1 MIADLP
7 RHLGRRHRRR
17 QALQLE
23 RANGSEIVA
32 AATPGEDPHD
42 VADEDLRALGG
53 VAQPAGFDDRRPEA
67 VVALPHD
74 VAGAEPDADRHRSG
88 RAACQPLDP
97 ALHRLCRRNC
107 FDGGVEHDHQA
118 VAGALDLVTAVG
130 SDCITQ
136 HAVVR
141 PAQLIGGVVADGLAQ
156 RGGADEIGK
165 EDSGRRRP
173 TRLPCPRCHGAH
185 ATGAP
190 SPIRSRPMA
199 GGFDPFDPGQAQR
212 AWPLLKELRRQGPV
226 APIAGGMHY
235 VTRHAECREVLR
247 DTEAFSNASGMKA
260 QGVEVPLEDRILGEL
275 DPPQHSVV
283 RRVMVTALTPK
294 VVHAAEPFI
303 RGTAEGL
310 LDVVTV
316 PGRADLVPAYSVP
329 LPNRV
334 TVHLLG
340 FPAEDAD
347 TIAGWAGGLM
357 VSEFPRT
364 NRTERGEGFAGA
376 FPEFA
381 GYIDEKVDHRLRDVE
396 RGKDV
401 PDDVL
406 TRLVQLEVDG
416 ERLNRNQLRALTR
429 NLITGGLTTTSQL
442 LGNLLY
448 ELLTVPGL
456 EQIVRRDAGALANA
470 VEESLR
476 IAPPLLFVARG
487 CVHDTS
493 VGDTPVAAGERVI
506 VGTGSANRD
515 ELLFEEGDE
524 FRVDRPNADQHL
536 TFGYGPHVCPGAAM
550 ARIVARIGI
559 AVFLERFPPGSV
571 RLAADYEFE
580 NVPTFFEI
588 GPRRLPVDTGVA

>member
-1 MIADLP
+1 MP
-7 RHLGRRHRRR
+7 
-17 QALQLE
+17 
-23 RANGSEIVA
+23 
-32 AATPGEDPHD
+32 
-42 VADEDLRALGG
+42 
-53 VAQPAGFDDRRPEA
+53 
-67 VVALPHD
+67 
-74 VAGAEPDADRHRSG
+74 
-88 RAACQPLDP
+88 
-97 ALHRLCRRNC
+97 
-107 FDGGVEHDHQA
+107 
-118 VAGALDLVTAVG
+118 
-130 SDCITQ
+130 
-136 HAVVR
+136 
-141 PAQLIGGVVADGLAQ
+141 
-156 RGGADEIGK
+156 
-165 EDSGRRRP
+165 
-173 TRLPCPRCHGAH
+173 
-185 ATGAP
+185 
-190 SPIRSRPMA
+190 

-226 APIAGGMHY
+226 APIAGGMQY
-235 VTRHAECREVLR
+235 VTRHAECRQVLR
-247 DTEAFSNASGMKA
+247 DTDAFSNASGMKGP
-260 QGVEVPLEDRILGEL
+260 GVEIPFEDRILGEL

-303 RGTAEGL
+303 RGAAVGL
-310 LDVVTV
+310 LDGVTV
-316 PGRADLVPAYSVP
+316 PGRADLVAAYSVP

-340 FPAEDAD
+340 FPDTDAD
-347 TIAGWAGGLM
+347 TIAAWAGELM

-381 GYIDEKVDHRLRDVE
+381 GYIDDKIDHRVRAVE
-396 RGKDV
+396 RGKEV

-406 TRLVQLEVDG
+406 TRLVELEVDG
-416 ERLNRNQLRALTR
+416 ERLTRNQLRALTR

-448 ELLTVPGL
+448 QLLSAPELEHTLRVD
-456 EQIVRRDAGALANA
+456 EHALANA

-476 IAPPLLFVARG
+476 IAPPLLFLARG
-487 CVHDTS
+487 CVHDTAI
-493 VGDTPVAAGERVI
+493 GDSPIAAGERVI

-515 ELLFEEGDE
+515 ELLFEDGDK

-559 AVFLERFPPGSV
+559 ATFLDRFPPGSV
-571 RLAADYEFE
+571 RLADDFEFE

-588 GPRRLPVDTGVA
+588 GPRRLPVDTGLA

>member
-1 MIADLP
+1 MP
-7 RHLGRRHRRR
+7 
-17 QALQLE
+17 
-23 RANGSEIVA
+23 
-32 AATPGEDPHD
+32 
-42 VADEDLRALGG
+42 
-53 VAQPAGFDDRRPEA
+53 
-67 VVALPHD
+67 
-74 VAGAEPDADRHRSG
+74 
-88 RAACQPLDP
+88 
-97 ALHRLCRRNC
+97 
-107 FDGGVEHDHQA
+107 
-118 VAGALDLVTAVG
+118 
-130 SDCITQ
+130 
-136 HAVVR
+136 
-141 PAQLIGGVVADGLAQ
+141 
-156 RGGADEIGK
+156 
-165 EDSGRRRP
+165 
-173 TRLPCPRCHGAH
+173 
-185 ATGAP
+185 
-190 SPIRSRPMA
+190 

-212 AWPLLKELRRQGPV
+212 AWPLLKELRRKGPV

-247 DTEAFSNASGMKA
+247 DTESFSNASGMKA
-260 QGVEVPLEDRILGEL
+260 QGVEVPFEDRILGEL

-310 LDVVTV
+310 LDGVTV
-316 PGRADLVPAYSVP
+316 PGQADLVAAYSVP

-347 TIAGWAGGLM
+347 TIAAWAGELM

-381 GYIDEKVDHRLRDVE
+381 GYIDDKIDHRLREVE

-406 TRLVQLEVDG
+406 TRLVRLEVDDV
-416 ERLNRNQLRALTR
+416 RLTRSQLRALTR

-442 LGNLLY
+442 LGNLLHQ
-448 ELLTVPGL
+448 LLSTPGL
-456 EQIVRRDAGALANA
+456 EHTLRVEEGALANA

-476 IAPPLLFVARG
+476 IAPPLLFLARG

-493 VGDTPVAAGERVI
+493 IGDSPIAAGERVI

-515 ELLFEEGDE
+515 ELLFDDADE

-559 AVFLERFPPGSV
+559 ATFLERFPPGSV
-571 RLAADYEFE
+571 RLAEDYEFE

-588 GPRRLPVDTGVA
+588 GPRRLSVDTGVA

>member
-1 MIADLP
+1 
-7 RHLGRRHRRR
+7 
-17 QALQLE
+17 
-23 RANGSEIVA
+23 
-32 AATPGEDPHD
+32 
-42 VADEDLRALGG
+42 
-53 VAQPAGFDDRRPEA
+53 
-67 VVALPHD
+67 
-74 VAGAEPDADRHRSG
+74 
-88 RAACQPLDP
+88 
-97 ALHRLCRRNC
+97 
-107 FDGGVEHDHQA
+107 
-118 VAGALDLVTAVG
+118 
-130 SDCITQ
+130 
-136 HAVVR
+136 
-141 PAQLIGGVVADGLAQ
+141 
-156 RGGADEIGK
+156 
-165 EDSGRRRP
+165 
-173 TRLPCPRCHGAH
+173 
-185 ATGAP
+185 
-190 SPIRSRPMA
+190 MA

-235 VTRHAECREVLR
+235 VTRHAECRGVLR
-247 DTEAFSNASGMKA
+247 DTESFSNASGMKA
-260 QGVEVPLEDRILGEL
+260 PGVEVPFEDRILGEL

-294 VVHAAEPFI
+294 VVHAAEAFI

-310 LDVVTV
+310 LDGVTV
-316 PGRADLVPAYSVP
+316 PGRADLVPAFSVP

-347 TIAGWAGGLM
+347 KIATWAGELM

-376 FPEFA
+376 FPDFA
-381 GYIDEKVDHRLRDVE
+381 RYIDEKVDHRTREIE

-456 EQIVRRDAGALANA
+456 EQVVRADEGALANA
-470 VEESLR
+470 IEESLR

-493 VGDTPVAAGERVI
+493 VGDSPVADGERVI

-515 ELLFEEGDE
+515 ELIFEDGDD

-536 TFGYGPHVCPGAAM
+536 TFGYGPHVCPGAAL

-559 AVFLERFPPGSV
+559 AAFLERFPPGSV
-571 RLAADYEFE
+571 RLATDYEFE

>member
-1 MIADLP
+1 
-7 RHLGRRHRRR
+7 
-17 QALQLE
+17 
-23 RANGSEIVA
+23 
-32 AATPGEDPHD
+32 
-42 VADEDLRALGG
+42 
-53 VAQPAGFDDRRPEA
+53 
-67 VVALPHD
+67 
-74 VAGAEPDADRHRSG
+74 
-88 RAACQPLDP
+88 
-97 ALHRLCRRNC
+97 
-107 FDGGVEHDHQA
+107 
-118 VAGALDLVTAVG
+118 
-130 SDCITQ
+130 
-136 HAVVR
+136 
-141 PAQLIGGVVADGLAQ
+141 
-156 RGGADEIGK
+156 
-165 EDSGRRRP
+165 
-173 TRLPCPRCHGAH
+173 
-185 ATGAP
+185 
-190 SPIRSRPMA
+190 MA

-247 DTEAFSNASGMKA
+247 DTESFSNASGMKA
-260 QGVEVPLEDRILGEL
+260 PGVEVPFEDRILGEL
-275 DPPQHSVV
+275 DPPRHSVV

-310 LDVVTV
+310 LDGLTV
-316 PGRADLVPAYSVP
+316 PGRADLVSAFSVP

-340 FPAEDAD
+340 FPADDAD
-347 TIAGWAGGLM
+347 TIATWAGELM

-381 GYIDEKVDHRLRDVE
+381 GYIDEKVERRIGEVE
-396 RGKDV
+396 RGKAV

-416 ERLNRNQLRALTR
+416 DRLNRNQLRALTR

-456 EQIVRRDAGALANA
+456 EQVVRADEGALANA
-470 VEESLR
+470 IEESLR

-493 VGDTPVAAGERVI
+493 VGDSPVTAGERVI

-515 ELLFEEGDE
+515 ELLFEDGDE

-536 TFGYGPHVCPGAAM
+536 TFGYGPHVCPGAGM

-559 AVFLERFPPGSV
+559 AAFLERFPPGSV
-571 RLAADYEFE
+571 RLADDYEFE

-588 GPRRLPVDTGVA
+588 GPRRLAVDTGIA

>member
-1 MIADLP
+1 
-7 RHLGRRHRRR
+7 
-17 QALQLE
+17 
-23 RANGSEIVA
+23 
-32 AATPGEDPHD
+32 
-42 VADEDLRALGG
+42 
-53 VAQPAGFDDRRPEA
+53 
-67 VVALPHD
+67 
-74 VAGAEPDADRHRSG
+74 
-88 RAACQPLDP
+88 
-97 ALHRLCRRNC
+97 
-107 FDGGVEHDHQA
+107 
-118 VAGALDLVTAVG
+118 
-130 SDCITQ
+130 
-136 HAVVR
+136 
-141 PAQLIGGVVADGLAQ
+141 
-156 RGGADEIGK
+156 
-165 EDSGRRRP
+165 
-173 TRLPCPRCHGAH
+173 
-185 ATGAP
+185 
-190 SPIRSRPMA
+190 MA

-260 QGVEVPLEDRILGEL
+260 PGVEVPFDDRILGEL

-294 VVHAAEPFI
+294 VVHAAEAFI
-303 RGTAEGL
+303 RGTAEAL
-310 LDVVTV
+310 LDGVSV

-340 FPAEDAD
+340 FPATDAD
-347 TIAGWAGGLM
+347 TIAAWAGELM

-381 GYIDEKVDHRLRDVE
+381 GYIDEKVDHRTRELE

-448 ELLTVPGL
+448 ELLTVSGL
-456 EQIVRRDAGALANA
+456 EQVVRTDEGALANA
-470 VEESLR
+470 IEESLR

-493 VGDTPVAAGERVI
+493 VGDSPVATGERVI

-515 ELLFEEGDE
+515 ELLFEDGDD

-536 TFGYGPHVCPGAAM
+536 TFGYGPHVCPGAAL

-559 AVFLERFPPGSV
+559 AAFLERFPPGSV

-588 GPRRLPVDTGVA
+588 GPRRLAVDTRVA

>member
-1 MIADLP
+1 MP
-7 RHLGRRHRRR
+7 
-17 QALQLE
+17 
-23 RANGSEIVA
+23 
-32 AATPGEDPHD
+32 
-42 VADEDLRALGG
+42 
-53 VAQPAGFDDRRPEA
+53 
-67 VVALPHD
+67 
-74 VAGAEPDADRHRSG
+74 
-88 RAACQPLDP
+88 
-97 ALHRLCRRNC
+97 
-107 FDGGVEHDHQA
+107 
-118 VAGALDLVTAVG
+118 
-130 SDCITQ
+130 
-136 HAVVR
+136 
-141 PAQLIGGVVADGLAQ
+141 
-156 RGGADEIGK
+156 
-165 EDSGRRRP
+165 
-173 TRLPCPRCHGAH
+173 
-185 ATGAP
+185 
-190 SPIRSRPMA
+190 

-226 APIAGGMHY
+226 APIAGGMRY

-247 DTEAFSNASGMKA
+247 DTDAFSNASGMKA
-260 QGVEVPLEDRILGEL
+260 PGVEIPFEDRILGEL

-310 LDVVTV
+310 LDGVKV
-316 PGRADLVPAYSVP
+316 PGRADLVAAYSVP

-347 TIAGWAGGLM
+347 TVAGWAGELM

-381 GYIDEKVDHRLRDVE
+381 GYIDQKIDHRMREVE
-396 RGKDV
+396 RGKQV

-416 ERLNRNQLRALTR
+416 VRLNRNQLRALTR

-442 LGNLLY
+442 LGNLLHQLLSAP
-448 ELLTVPGL
+448 ELEHTLRV
-456 EQIVRRDAGALANA
+456 EEGALANA

-476 IAPPLLFVARG
+476 IAPPLLFLARG

-493 VGDTPVAAGERVI
+493 IGDAPIGAGERVI

-515 ELLFEEGDE
+515 ELLFEDADE

-559 AVFLERFPPGSV
+559 ATFLDRFPPGSV
-571 RLAADYEFE
+571 RLADDFEFE

-588 GPRRLPVDTGVA
+588 GPRRLPVETGLA

>member
-1 MIADLP
+1 
-7 RHLGRRHRRR
+7 
-17 QALQLE
+17 
-23 RANGSEIVA
+23 
-32 AATPGEDPHD
+32 
-42 VADEDLRALGG
+42 
-53 VAQPAGFDDRRPEA
+53 
-67 VVALPHD
+67 
-74 VAGAEPDADRHRSG
+74 
-88 RAACQPLDP
+88 
-97 ALHRLCRRNC
+97 
-107 FDGGVEHDHQA
+107 
-118 VAGALDLVTAVG
+118 
-130 SDCITQ
+130 
-136 HAVVR
+136 
-141 PAQLIGGVVADGLAQ
+141 
-156 RGGADEIGK
+156 
-165 EDSGRRRP
+165 
-173 TRLPCPRCHGAH
+173 
-185 ATGAP
+185 
-190 SPIRSRPMA
+190 MA

-226 APIAGGMHY
+226 APIAGGMYY
-235 VTRHAECREVLR
+235 VTRHAECRGVLR
-247 DTEAFSNASGMKA
+247 DTESFSNASGMKA
-260 QGVEVPLEDRILGEL
+260 PGVEVPFEDRILGEL

-294 VVHAAEPFI
+294 VVHAAEAFI

-310 LDVVTV
+310 LDGVTV
-316 PGRADLVPAYSVP
+316 PGRADLVPAFSVP

-347 TIAGWAGGLM
+347 TIATWAGELM

-364 NRTERGEGFAGA
+364 NRTERGEGFVGA

-381 GYIDEKVDHRLRDVE
+381 GYIDEKVDHRIRDVE
-396 RGKDV
+396 RDKAV

-456 EQIVRRDAGALANA
+456 EEVVRANEGALMNA
-470 VEESLR
+470 IEESLR

-493 VGDTPVAAGERVI
+493 VGDSPVAAGERVI

-515 ELLFEEGDE
+515 ELLFDDGDE
-524 FRVDRPNADQHL
+524 FRVDRANADQHL
-536 TFGYGPHVCPGAAM
+536 TFGYGPHVCPGAAL

-559 AVFLERFPPGSV
+559 AMFLQRFPPGSV
-571 RLAADYEFE
+571 RLATDFEFE

-588 GPRRLPVDTGVA
+588 GPRRLPVDVGVA

>member
-1 MIADLP
+1 
-7 RHLGRRHRRR
+7 
-17 QALQLE
+17 
-23 RANGSEIVA
+23 
-32 AATPGEDPHD
+32 
-42 VADEDLRALGG
+42 
-53 VAQPAGFDDRRPEA
+53 
-67 VVALPHD
+67 
-74 VAGAEPDADRHRSG
+74 
-88 RAACQPLDP
+88 
-97 ALHRLCRRNC
+97 
-107 FDGGVEHDHQA
+107 
-118 VAGALDLVTAVG
+118 
-130 SDCITQ
+130 
-136 HAVVR
+136 
-141 PAQLIGGVVADGLAQ
+141 
-156 RGGADEIGK
+156 
-165 EDSGRRRP
+165 
-173 TRLPCPRCHGAH
+173 
-185 ATGAP
+185 
-190 SPIRSRPMA
+190 MA

-247 DTEAFSNASGMKA
+247 DTESFSNASGMKA
-260 QGVEVPLEDRILGEL
+260 PGVEVPFEDRILGEL

-310 LDVVTV
+310 LDGLTV
-316 PGRADLVPAYSVP
+316 PGRADLVSAFSVP

-340 FPAEDAD
+340 FPADDAD
-347 TIAGWAGGLM
+347 TIATWAGELM

-381 GYIDEKVDHRLRDVE
+381 GYIDERVDRRIGEVE
-396 RGKDV
+396 RGKAV

-416 ERLNRNQLRALTR
+416 DRLNRNQLRALTR

-448 ELLTVPGL
+448 ELLTVPEL
-456 EQIVRRDAGALANA
+456 EQVVRADEGALANA

-493 VGDTPVAAGERVI
+493 VGDSPVTAGERVI

-515 ELLFEEGDE
+515 ELLFEDGDE

-536 TFGYGPHVCPGAAM
+536 TFGYGPHVCPGAGM

-559 AVFLERFPPGSV
+559 AAFLERFPPGSV
-571 RLAADYEFE
+571 RLADDYEFE

-588 GPRRLPVDTGVA
+588 GPRRLAVDTGIA

>member
-1 MIADLP
+1 MP
-7 RHLGRRHRRR
+7 
-17 QALQLE
+17 
-23 RANGSEIVA
+23 
-32 AATPGEDPHD
+32 
-42 VADEDLRALGG
+42 
-53 VAQPAGFDDRRPEA
+53 
-67 VVALPHD
+67 
-74 VAGAEPDADRHRSG
+74 
-88 RAACQPLDP
+88 
-97 ALHRLCRRNC
+97 
-107 FDGGVEHDHQA
+107 
-118 VAGALDLVTAVG
+118 
-130 SDCITQ
+130 
-136 HAVVR
+136 
-141 PAQLIGGVVADGLAQ
+141 
-156 RGGADEIGK
+156 
-165 EDSGRRRP
+165 
-173 TRLPCPRCHGAH
+173 
-185 ATGAP
+185 
-190 SPIRSRPMA
+190 

-212 AWPLLKELRRQGPV
+212 AWPLLKELRRKGPV

-247 DTEAFSNASGMKA
+247 DTESFSNASGMKA
-260 QGVEVPLEDRILGEL
+260 QGVEVPFEDRILGEL

-310 LDVVTV
+310 LDGVTV
-316 PGRADLVPAYSVP
+316 PGQADLVAAYSVP

-347 TIAGWAGGLM
+347 TIAAWAGELM

-381 GYIDEKVDHRLRDVE
+381 GYIDDKIDHRLREVE

-406 TRLVQLEVDG
+406 TRLVRLEVDDV
-416 ERLNRNQLRALTR
+416 RLTRSQLRALTR

-442 LGNLLY
+442 LGNLLHQ
-448 ELLTVPGL
+448 LLSTPGL
-456 EQIVRRDAGALANA
+456 EHTLRVEEGALANA

-476 IAPPLLFVARG
+476 IAPPLLFLARG

-493 VGDTPVAAGERVI
+493 IGDSPIAAGERVI

-515 ELLFEEGDE
+515 ELLFDDADE

-550 ARIVARIGI
+550 ARIVARIGV
-559 AVFLERFPPGSV
+559 ATFLERFPPGSV
-571 RLAADYEFE
+571 RLAEDYEFE

-588 GPRRLPVDTGVA
+588 GPRRLSVDTGVA

>member
-1 MIADLP
+1 MP
-7 RHLGRRHRRR
+7 
-17 QALQLE
+17 
-23 RANGSEIVA
+23 
-32 AATPGEDPHD
+32 
-42 VADEDLRALGG
+42 
-53 VAQPAGFDDRRPEA
+53 
-67 VVALPHD
+67 
-74 VAGAEPDADRHRSG
+74 
-88 RAACQPLDP
+88 
-97 ALHRLCRRNC
+97 
-107 FDGGVEHDHQA
+107 
-118 VAGALDLVTAVG
+118 
-130 SDCITQ
+130 
-136 HAVVR
+136 
-141 PAQLIGGVVADGLAQ
+141 
-156 RGGADEIGK
+156 
-165 EDSGRRRP
+165 
-173 TRLPCPRCHGAH
+173 
-185 ATGAP
+185 
-190 SPIRSRPMA
+190 

-212 AWPLLKELRRQGPV
+212 AWPLLKELRRKGPV

-247 DTEAFSNASGMKA
+247 DTESFSNASGMKA
-260 QGVEVPLEDRILGEL
+260 QGVEVPFEDRILGEL

-310 LDVVTV
+310 LDGVTV
-316 PGRADLVPAYSVP
+316 PGQADLVAAYSVP

-347 TIAGWAGGLM
+347 TIAAWAGELM

-381 GYIDEKVDHRLRDVE
+381 GYIDDKIDHRLREVE

-406 TRLVQLEVDG
+406 TRLVRLEVDDV
-416 ERLNRNQLRALTR
+416 RLTRSQLRALTR

-442 LGNLLY
+442 LGNLLHQ
-448 ELLTVPGL
+448 LLSTPGL
-456 EQIVRRDAGALANA
+456 EHTLRVEEGALANA

-476 IAPPLLFVARG
+476 ISPPLLFLARG

-493 VGDTPVAAGERVI
+493 IGDSPIAAGERVI

-515 ELLFEEGDE
+515 ELLFDDADE

-559 AVFLERFPPGSV
+559 ATFLERFPPGSV
-571 RLAADYEFE
+571 RLAEDYEFE

-588 GPRRLPVDTGVA
+588 GPRRLSVDTGVA

>member
-1 MIADLP
+1 
-7 RHLGRRHRRR
+7 
-17 QALQLE
+17 
-23 RANGSEIVA
+23 
-32 AATPGEDPHD
+32 
-42 VADEDLRALGG
+42 
-53 VAQPAGFDDRRPEA
+53 
-67 VVALPHD
+67 
-74 VAGAEPDADRHRSG
+74 
-88 RAACQPLDP
+88 
-97 ALHRLCRRNC
+97 
-107 FDGGVEHDHQA
+107 
-118 VAGALDLVTAVG
+118 
-130 SDCITQ
+130 
-136 HAVVR
+136 
-141 PAQLIGGVVADGLAQ
+141 
-156 RGGADEIGK
+156 
-165 EDSGRRRP
+165 
-173 TRLPCPRCHGAH
+173 
-185 ATGAP
+185 
-190 SPIRSRPMA
+190 MA

-247 DTEAFSNASGMKA
+247 DTESFSNASGMKA
-260 QGVEVPLEDRILGEL
+260 PGVEVPFEDRILGEL
-275 DPPQHSVV
+275 DPPRHSVV

-310 LDVVTV
+310 LDGLTV
-316 PGRADLVPAYSVP
+316 PGRADLVSAFSVP

-340 FPAEDAD
+340 FPADDAD
-347 TIAGWAGGLM
+347 TIATWAGELM

-381 GYIDEKVDHRLRDVE
+381 GYIDEKVERRIREVE
-396 RGKDV
+396 RGKAV

-416 ERLNRNQLRALTR
+416 DRLNRNQLRALTR

-456 EQIVRRDAGALANA
+456 EQVVRADEGALANA

-493 VGDTPVAAGERVI
+493 VGDSPVTAGERVI

-515 ELLFEEGDE
+515 ELLFEDGDE

-536 TFGYGPHVCPGAAM
+536 TFGYGPHVCPGAGM

-559 AVFLERFPPGSV
+559 AAFLERFPPGSV
-571 RLAADYEFE
+571 RLADDYEFE

-588 GPRRLPVDTGVA
+588 GPRRLAVDTGIA